1 KLLKMQEAIH
11 RMTGLPASEFGFQ
24 GRGLIKEGYSA
35 DLVLFDPN
43 TIIDTATFEKPE
55 QAAKG
60 IEVVVNNGMVIWK
73 DGKETGERAGQIL

>member
-1 KLLKMQEAIH
+1 
-11 RMTGLPASEFGFQ
+11 LPASEFGFQ

-55 QAAKG
+55 QAATG
-60 IEVVVNNGMVIWK
+60 IEMVVNNGVPIWR
-73 DGKETGERAGQIL
+73 DGKATGERVGAVI